1 MATIIDWMA
10 HYGYVALFGLLML
23 GIVGLPVPDETLLT
37 FAGYLVFRQKLA
49 LLPTLAAAFFGSICG
64 MSLSYGLGRT
74 LGRVAVEHLG
84 QWLHLAP
91 TRLDRMQ
98 AWYTRHGKYT
108 LLVGYF
114 LPGVRHLT
122 AYVAGWS
129 KLPLPTFALFAATG
143 GLCWSS
149 TFIIVGYGLGNEWK
163 RWSGSVHR
171 LGALA
176 SVLVLVATALVIL
189 IVRRRARSNGDRP
202 PARGS

>member
-1 MATIIDWMA
+1 
-10 HYGYVALFGLLML
+10 
-23 GIVGLPVPDETLLT
+23 
-37 FAGYLVFRQKLA
+37 
-49 LLPTLAAAFFGSICG
+49 
-64 MSLSYGLGRT
+64 
-74 LGRVAVEHLG
+74 
-84 QWLHLAP
+84 
-91 TRLDRMQ
+91 MQ

-149 TFIIVGYGLGNEWK
+149 TCIIVGYGLGNEWK